1 MWSEVISDAALRLAG
16 GGSVMRGTLWA
27 TSVLS
32 LSLAA
37 CSGDGDA
44 DEGKDTFEPTH
55 PIPDGPLAPLAIT
68 IGSSMPGASPQD
80 RCVDAAPPCSS
91 WCDLVVDSQADLER
105 AWAELLP
112 STYASVPDVP
122 SGARAV
128 LVWADRCLS
137 GTWISTAHLVGED
150 GALRLDLGLHVD
162 AGNAAS
168 ADVPV
173 RPFVAALLDPWV
185 IPDVVVVSSPDAE
198 P

>member
-1 MWSEVISDAALRLAG
+1 MWSEVNSVAALRPA
-16 GGSVMRGTLWA
+16 SRGPVVRATRWA
-27 TSVLS
+27 ASVLP
-32 LSLAA
+32 LALAA
-37 CSGDGDA
+37 CTGDGDA
-44 DEGKDTFEPTH
+44 DVGKDTLEPTH

-68 IGSSMPGASPQD
+68 IGSSMPGASPQH

-91 WCDLVVDSQADLER
+91 WCDLVVDSRADLER
-105 AWAELLP
+105 AWADLLP

-185 IPDVVVVSSPDAE
+185 IPDVVVVASPDAG